1 MNFSVLG
8 AGPVFDPFLHNDLLP
23 TGDAASRQVAKQ
35 AGGEA
40 GRWRSRQVAKQAGGE
55 AGRWRSR
62 QVVKQLSSE
71 FVLLLLDQDSG
82 DDSEERTMEETAV
95 IVAGLCGR
103 PPADAD
109 GRNRNVETT
118 DRPHKPTQP
127 ALRSASRDEGKAG
140 DVGEQ
145 GTQGKPGPPGT
156 PGAPGEKG
164 LPGERG
170 HMGKMGPL
178 GDRGEKGVSGLTG
191 PSGLRGK
198 PGTTC
203 DCGRYQ
209 KVVGQLDINV
219 GRLKNSA
226 KFIKNVLLGLRETE
240 ERYYLLVKE
249 PRRFREAMVNC
260 KLRGGTLAMPKTR
273 DSNRLLADYVSHAG
287 LTGVFIGLQTQ
298 SSDGTKTRE
307 DYVYS
312 DSSPLR
318 AFAAWG
324 PGQGP
329 PTLTNSSCVELLT
342 TGSWGHTS
350 CNLAIAGEEVESVL
364 VEEVEVVEVVVKV
377 EEEVVVVEEV
387 EVQVPRKVDGRSGL
401 MSRNAKG
408 LLRIQDGRLSLLHA
422 VLYFLCFMLFSP
434 FFFNVMFTLHLHF
447 WLDVRLTLT
456 L

>member
-1 MNFSVLG
+1 MELIGSCGSPEVCSNV
-8 AGPVFDPFLHNDLLP
+8 LLP
-23 TGDAASRQVAKQ
+23 GPK
-35 AGGEA
+35 G
-40 GRWRSRQVAKQAGGE
+40 
-55 AGRWRSR
+55 
-62 QVVKQLSSE
+62 
-71 FVLLLLDQDSG
+71 
-82 DDSEERTMEETAV
+82 
-95 IVAGLCGR
+95 
-103 PPADAD
+103 
-109 GRNRNVETT
+109 
-118 DRPHKPTQP
+118 
-127 ALRSASRDEGKAG
+127 DEGKAG

-209 KVVGQLDINV
+209 KEVGQLDIKI

-298 SSDGTKTRE
+298 SSTKE

-350 CNLAIAGEEVESVL
+350 CNLAMFYICEFPKSRRRAL
-364 VEEVEVVEVVVKV
+364 
-377 EEEVVVVEEV
+377 EEERCGER
-387 EVQVPRKVDGRSGL
+387 P
-401 MSRNAKG
+401 
-408 LLRIQDGRLSLLHA
+408 
-422 VLYFLCFMLFSP
+422 
-434 FFFNVMFTLHLHF
+434 LHLSDLF
-447 WLDVRLTLT
+447 EDT
-456 L
+456 